1 LHVNFPY
8 PPVAIRAHVERYLG
22 LYFESDEALAA
33 TSKSLAALA
42 AAHASLAATKNQK
55 DAPAFKLELSEL
67 VQNAQAID
75 SFYNSLSSKK

>member
-1 LHVNFPY
+1 MSVDQ
-8 PPVAIRAHVERYLG
+8 RRVEIEKLPALVLAQRK
-22 LYFESDEALAA
+22 SDEALAA

-67 VQNAQAID
+67 VQDAQTIG
-75 SFYNSLSSKK
+75 SFYNSLSTKK